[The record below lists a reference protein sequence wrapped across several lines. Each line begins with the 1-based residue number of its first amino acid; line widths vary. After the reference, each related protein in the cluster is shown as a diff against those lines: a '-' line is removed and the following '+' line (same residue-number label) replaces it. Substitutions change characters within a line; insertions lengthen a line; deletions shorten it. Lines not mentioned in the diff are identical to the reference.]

1 MFIRVSLGLAI
12 ALLFALAGFV
22 PRAQAAGFDTPI
34 LYSARQMGMGGT
46 AIASVADPSA
56 AFHNPAGFGNIRGLS
71 LLGNVSLLT
80 GKITSSPGGGLG
92 DLPDKSNNYP
102 SRTSEQIVG
111 PGFLVAAGYRL
122 SEYLSL
128 GVAVFPVASASA
140 EYRGTSLTGNAS
152 IDKTKLVFLEATPV
166 LALSLPHDIRLGVGY
181 RVTFAEL
188 ERVQGDRDN
197 PRNFDFKAS
206 GLNLK
211 GVRVGAQWRLDPHWS
226 FGAVY
231 RHKIEP
237 KLTADSGVAYADVE
251 DLKTSFIL
259 PSKLGAGVRSDWDP
273 WGFALDVEYG
283 FYSQNERT
291 RLEGCNI
298 NQPAQAEKPSCRVAG
313 VTHKTEYADN
323 VFDWQNAV
331 TVRAGLEYR
340 VREAWPLRV
349 GYIFDGQATNVHYP
363 SAFGTPPAP
372 SHSGTVGA
380 GYRAEK
386 WELNVAA
393 ALRTAS
399 SKVKPSDTE
408 GYDCATCG
416 KAGKDYSLW
425 LAGGYVDFSY
435 NFDLKPLF

>member
-1 MFIRVSLGLAI
+1 MRASFVRFAVLF
-12 ALLFALAGFV
+12 FALAAII

-46 AIASVADPSA
+46 AIGSVADPSA

-71 LLGNVSLLT
+71 VLGNLSLLT
-80 GKITSSPGGGLG
+80 GKITSSPGVGLG
-92 DLPDKSNNYP
+92 DLPEKGDNYP
-102 SRTSEQIVG
+102 SRTSQQIVG
-111 PGFLVAAGYRL
+111 PGFLVGAGYRL

-128 GVAVFPVASASA
+128 GMAVFPVASASG
-140 EYRGTSLTGNAS
+140 EYRGKSLTGNAS

-166 LALSLPHDIRLGVGY
+166 LALTLPHGFRLGVGY
-181 RVTFAEL
+181 RITFAEL
-188 ERVQGDRDN
+188 ERVQGDTDN

-206 GLNLK
+206 GLDLK

-237 KLTADSGVAYADVE
+237 KLTADRGVAYADVV
-251 DLKTSFIL
+251 DLKTSFVL
-259 PSKLGAGVRSDWDP
+259 PSKLGAGVRSDWGP
-273 WGFALDVEYG
+273 WGVALDGEYG

-291 RLEGCNI
+291 RLAGCNI
-298 NQPAQAEKPSCRVAG
+298 NQPPQAEKPSCRVAG
-313 VTHKTEYADN
+313 VAHKAEYADN
-323 VFDWQNAV
+323 VFAWHNAV
-331 TVRAGLEYR
+331 TVRVGLEYR
-340 VREAWPLRV
+340 LREAWPLRA

-372 SHSGTVGA
+372 SHSGTIGA

-386 WELNVAA
+386 WQLNVAA

-399 SKVKPSDTE
+399 ATVKPSDTA

-435 NFDLKPLF
+435 DFEVGPLF